1 MSHREIPEIKIILL
15 GETAVGKTSI
25 IKRFYDDE
33 FNEYENSSITMS
45 YVDKTIEIDNKKYK
59 LIIWDTIGQETYRSI
74 SKLFLNETKIVIL
87 VYSIVNKASFE
98 NLTFWYNLYQEEL
111 GNEPVLGVAGNKADL
126 FNNQEITY
134 EEAKSFAD
142 SKGAIFAEISA
153 KENRQTIDVFM
164 NNLVK
169 AYISKNKKDIKP
181 DDTKIKLDNKKINK
195 SNNNGCC
202 HAGK

>member
-33 FNEYENSSITMS
+33 FNEFENSSITMS

>member
-169 AYISKNKKDIKP
+169 AYISKNKKDLKP

>member
-169 AYISKNKKDIKP
+169 AYISKNKNDLKP

>member
-33 FNEYENSSITMS
+33 FNEFENSSITMS

-126 FNNQEITY
+126 FNNQEVTY
-134 EEAKSFAD
+134 EDAKSFAD

-169 AYISKNKKDIKP
+169 AYISKNKKDLKP

>member
-33 FNEYENSSITMS
+33 FNEFENSSITMS

-126 FNNQEITY
+126 FNNQEVTY

-169 AYISKNKKDIKP
+169 AYISKNKNDLKP

>member
-33 FNEYENSSITMS
+33 FNEFENSSITMS

-126 FNNQEITY
+126 FNNQEVTY
-134 EEAKSFAD
+134 EDAKSFAD

-169 AYISKNKKDIKP
+169 AYISKNKNDLKP

>member
-33 FNEYENSSITMS
+33 FNEFENSSITMS

-169 AYISKNKKDIKP
+169 AYISKNKNDLKP